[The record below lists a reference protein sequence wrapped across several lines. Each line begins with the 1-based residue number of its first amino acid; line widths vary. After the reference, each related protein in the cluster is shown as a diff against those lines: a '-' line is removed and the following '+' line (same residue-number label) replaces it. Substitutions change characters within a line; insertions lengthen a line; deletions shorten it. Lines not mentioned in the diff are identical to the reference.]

1 MLKQVKGMLIILI
14 LSISYINSLNLLGSK
29 YISLLGAAGVSIT
42 KSGGYEEGAY
52 VEWSGST
59 SDEYSVYYS
68 SGGSYTQIDSM
79 LIRQYSDHFRADAV
93 GLKAGKY
100 TLKVVGKSGGEQ
112 VTSSLTVSSH
122 DRSGFTFASQS
133 PSHGKGTGAYND
145 DGTLKSGAKVLYV
158 TEKTKKSVTM
168 EINGKT
174 YTGISEITQQ
184 IKDKNKCPPVAIRII
199 GQVSLNDLSCSD
211 MSSAYAI
218 GVKGASQVT
227 FEGIGDDATLNA
239 GVAVF
244 QSTNIEIRNIG
255 LMLWGG
261 GKDGD
266 GVALKKTTGCWIHNN
281 DFFYGLP
288 GGDADQVKGDGS
300 MDLKDDSQY
309 VTISYNH
316 FWDSGK
322 MSLCGMKSESG
333 PNYISYHHNWFDH
346 SDSRHPRL
354 RTMTIHV
361 YNNYYDGNSKY
372 GVGVT
377 SGGEA
382 FVENNYFRN
391 CKYPML
397 ISLQGSDMIG
407 GGTFSKENGGI
418 IKSFGNVMSGQKAYV
433 TYAEDKTEFDAYE
446 AKSRTEQVPLSV
458 KAKAGGSTY
467 SNFDTN
473 SNIMYKY
480 TPDDAK
486 SVPEIVKS
494 KAGRIGGGDFK
505 FEFSSADDE
514 NSDVNST
521 LMSKLKAYKTGVL
534 AIGSGN
540 YASGG
545 GNSGGNGGN
554 SDSGSGGDG
563 KDDKGDITPITGSV
577 VHNFSADGI
586 NSSFF
591 TITGNLSTSKGTV
604 TYNGLVLDTC
614 LKLESSTNISFNLGG
629 NSKLTLITDT
639 STSNFKLDGT
649 KMSTNS
655 NGVTTV
661 DVSAG
666 THTITKADTGNIF
679 MLIIS

>member
-1 MLKQVKGMLIILI
+1 MPKQNIGTITLLFLIF
-14 LSISYINSLNLLGSK
+14 SNINSFHIFGKK
-29 YISLLGAAGVSIT
+29 YISFLGASGISIT
-42 KSGGYEEGAY
+42 KSAGYEEGAF
-52 VEWSGST
+52 VEWTGST

-79 LIRQYSDHFRADAV
+79 LIRQYSNYFRADAV
-93 GLKAGKY
+93 GLKAGSY

-112 VTSSLTVSSH
+112 VTSSLKVSSY
-122 DRSGFTFASQS
+122 DRSGFTFSSKS

-158 TEKTKKSVTM
+158 TEKTKTSVTM
-168 EINGKT
+168 EVNGKT
-174 YTGISEITQQ
+174 YKGISEITQQ

-199 GQVSLNDLSCSD
+199 GQVSLSDLSCSD

-266 GVALKKTTGCWIHNN
+266 GVALKKTTGCWVHNN

-361 YNNYYDGNSKY
+361 YNNYFDGNSKY

-407 GGTFSKENGGI
+407 GGTFSKESGGM
-418 IKSFGNVMSGQKAYV
+418 IKSYGNYMTGQKAYV
-433 TYAEDKTEFDAYE
+433 TYADDKTEFDAYE

-458 KAKAGGSTY
+458 KSKSGGATY

-473 SNIMYKY
+473 SDIMYKY
-480 TPDDAK
+480 TPDEAK
-486 SVPEIVKS
+486 NVPDIVKS
-494 KAGRIGGGDFK
+494 KAGRIFGGDFK
-505 FEFSSADDE
+505 FEFSTSDDE

-521 LMSKLKAYKTGVL
+521 LMNKLKAYKTGVL
-534 AIGSGN
+534 SIGSGN
-540 YASGG
+540 YKSGG
-545 GNSGGNGGN
+545 G
-554 SDSGSGGDG
+554 DSGQGGDDNKG
-563 KDDKGDITPITGSV
+563 NDDNKGQDTTPITGSV
-577 VHNFSADGI
+577 VHNFSKDGI

-591 TITGNLSTSKGTV
+591 TITGNLSTSKGSV
-604 TYNGLVLDTC
+604 TYNGQTLNTC
-614 LKLESSTNISFNLGG
+614 LKLESSTNISFTLSS
-629 NSKLTLITDT
+629 NSKLTLVTDT
-639 STSNFKLDGT
+639 STTNFKLDGT
-649 KMSTNS
+649 KISTNS

-666 THTITKADTGNIF
+666 QHSITKADSGNLF

>member
-1 MLKQVKGMLIILI
+1 
-14 LSISYINSLNLLGSK
+14 
-29 YISLLGAAGVSIT
+29 
-42 KSGGYEEGAY
+42 
-52 VEWSGST
+52 
-59 SDEYSVYYS
+59 
-68 SGGSYTQIDSM
+68 M
-79 LIRQYSDHFRADAV
+79 LIRQYSDYFRADAV
-93 GLKAGKY
+93 GLKPGTY
-100 TLKVVGKSGGEQ
+100 TLKVVGKSSGEQ
-112 VTSSLTVSSH
+112 TTPSLTVSSY
-122 DRSGFTFASQS
+122 DRTGFTFSSKS
-133 PSHGKGTGAYND
+133 PSYGKGIGAYND

-158 TEKTKKSVTM
+158 TEKTKTTVQM

-174 YTGISEITQQ
+174 YTGISDITQQ

-199 GQVSLNDLSCSD
+199 GQVSLSDLSCSD

-239 GVAVF
+239 GIAVF
-244 QSTNIEIRNIG
+244 QSTNIEIRNVG

-266 GVALKKTTGCWIHNN
+266 GIALKKTTGCWIHNN
-281 DFFYGLP
+281 DVFYGLP
-288 GGDADQVKGDGS
+288 GSDNDQVKGDGS

-361 YNNYYDGNSKY
+361 YNNYYDGVSKY

-418 IKSFGNVMSGQKAYV
+418 IKSYGNIMSGQKAYV
-433 TYAEDKTEFDAYE
+433 TYEEDHTEFDAYE
-446 AKSRTEQVPLSV
+446 AKSRNEQVPLSV
-458 KAKAGGSTY
+458 KAKAGQSTY

-473 SNIMYKY
+473 SDLMYKY

-486 SVPEIVKS
+486 NVPDIVKS
-494 KAGRIGGGDFK
+494 KAGRIFGGDF
-505 FEFSSADDE
+505 EFNFGSNDDE
-514 NSDVNST
+514 DYDVNSA
-521 LMSKLKAYKTGVL
+521 LMNKLKAYKSGVIS
-534 AIGSGN
+534 IGSGD
-540 YASGG
+540 Y
-545 GNSGGNGGN
+545 NSKPD
-554 SDSGSGGDG
+554 DSGD
-563 KDDKGDITPITGSV
+563 KDDDEKITPITGSV
-577 VHNFSADGI
+577 VHNFSTDGI

-591 TITGNLSTSKGTV
+591 TINGNLSTSKGSV
-604 TYNGLVLDTC
+604 TYNGLTLTTC
-614 LKLESSTNISFNLGG
+614 LKLESSTNISFTLSSS
-629 NSKLTLITDT
+629 SKLTLITDA
-639 STSNFKLDGT
+639 STTNFKLDGN

-661 DVSAG
+661 EISAG
-666 THTITKADTGNIF
+666 SHSITKADTGNIF
-679 MLIIS
+679 MMIIS

>member
-1 MLKQVKGMLIILI
+1 MAKLNLTILI
-14 LSISYINSLNLLGSK
+14 LMIFLFLNVGAFNLLNSK
-29 YISLLGAAGVSIT
+29 FLSFLGASGISIK
-42 KSGGYEEGAY
+42 KSDGYSEGAY
-52 VEWSGST
+52 VQWTGPT
-59 SDEYSVYYS
+59 SDEYNVYYS
-68 SGGSYTQIDSM
+68 NGGSFTQIDSM
-79 LIRQYSDHFRADAV
+79 LIRQYSDYFRADAV
-93 GLKAGKY
+93 GLKPGTY
-100 TLKVVGKSGGEQ
+100 TLKVVGKSSGEQ
-112 VTSSLTVSSH
+112 TTPSLTVSSY
-122 DRSGFTFASQS
+122 DRTGFTFSSKS
-133 PSHGKGTGAYND
+133 PSYGKGIGAYND

-158 TEKTKKSVTM
+158 TEKTKTTVQM

-174 YTGISEITQQ
+174 YTGISDITQQ

-199 GQVSLNDLSCSD
+199 GQVSLSDLSCSD

-239 GVAVF
+239 GIAVF
-244 QSTNIEIRNIG
+244 QSTNIEIRNVG

-266 GVALKKTTGCWIHNN
+266 GIALKKTTGCWIHNN
-281 DFFYGLP
+281 DVFYGLP
-288 GGDADQVKGDGS
+288 GSDNDQVKGDGS

-361 YNNYYDGNSKY
+361 YNNYYDGVSKY

-418 IKSFGNVMSGQKAYV
+418 IKSYGNIMSGQKAYV
-433 TYAEDKTEFDAYE
+433 TYEEDHTEFDAYE
-446 AKSRTEQVPLSV
+446 AKSRNEQVPLSV
-458 KAKAGGSTY
+458 KAKAGQSTY

-473 SNIMYKY
+473 SDLMYKY

-486 SVPEIVKS
+486 NVPDIVKS
-494 KAGRIGGGDFK
+494 KAGRIFGGDF
-505 FEFSSADDE
+505 EFNFGSNDDE
-514 NSDVNST
+514 DYDVNSA
-521 LMSKLKAYKTGVL
+521 LMNKLKAYKSGVIS
-534 AIGSGN
+534 IGSGD
-540 YASGG
+540 Y
-545 GNSGGNGGN
+545 NSKPD
-554 SDSGSGGDG
+554 DSGD
-563 KDDKGDITPITGSV
+563 KDDDEKITPITGSV
-577 VHNFSADGI
+577 VHNFSTDGI

-591 TITGNLSTSKGTV
+591 TINGNLSTSKGSV
-604 TYNGLVLDTC
+604 TYNGLTLTTC
-614 LKLESSTNISFNLGG
+614 LKLESSTNISFTLSSS
-629 NSKLTLITDT
+629 SKLTLITDA
-639 STSNFKLDGT
+639 STTNFKLDGN

-661 DVSAG
+661 EISAG
-666 THTITKADTGNIF
+666 SHSITKADTGNIF
-679 MLIIS
+679 MMIIS

>member
-1 MLKQVKGMLIILI
+1 MLVFLFLFV
-14 LSISYINSLNLLGSK
+14 NSLNILKQNVSVF
-29 YISLLGAAGVSIT
+29 GASVITIT
-42 KSGGYEEGAY
+42 KSEGYTEGAY
-52 VEWSGST
+52 VEWIGAT

-68 SGGSYTQIDSM
+68 SSGSYTQIDSM

-93 GLKAGKY
+93 GLKEGTY
-100 TLKVVGKSGGEQ
+100 ILKVVGKSGGEKS
-112 VTSSLTVSSH
+112 TSSLKVSSY
-122 DRSGFTFASQS
+122 DRSGFTFSS
-133 PSHGKGTGAYND
+133 KSSSYGKGVGAYND

-158 TEKTKKSVTM
+158 TEKTKASVTM

-174 YTGISEITQQ
+174 YKGVSEITQQ

-199 GQVSLNDLSCSD
+199 GQVTLSDLSSSD

-227 FEGIGDDATLNA
+227 FEGIGNDATLNA

-244 QSTNIEIRNIG
+244 QSNNIEIRNIG

-333 PNYISYHHNWFDH
+333 PNYITYHHNWFDH

-361 YNNYYDGNSKY
+361 YNNYFDGNSKY
-372 GVGVT
+372 GIGVT

-407 GGTFSKENGGI
+407 GGTFSKESGGM
-418 IKSFGNVMSGQKAYV
+418 IKSFGNYMTGQKSYV
-433 TYAEDKTEFDAYE
+433 TYNDDNIEFDAYE
-446 AKSRTEQVPLSV
+446 AKSRTEQVPITV
-458 KAKAGGSTY
+458 KSKNGGTAY

-473 SNIMYKY
+473 SDLMYNY
-480 TPDDAK
+480 SPDDSK
-486 SVPEIVKS
+486 SVPDIVKS
-494 KAGRIGGGDFK
+494 KSGRIFGGDFK
-505 FEFSSADDE
+505 FEFSSSDDD
-514 NSDVNST
+514 NSDVNSI
-521 LMSKLKAYKTGVL
+521 LMNRIKAYKSGVL
-534 AIGSGN
+534 NIGSGN
-540 YASGG
+540 F
-545 GNSGGNGGN
+545 NSN
-554 SDSGSGGDG
+554 SNA
-563 KDDKGDITPITGSV
+563 KGFNSYIERNDNNTPIPGSI
-577 VHNFSADGI
+577 VHNFSKEGI

-591 TITGNLSTSKGTV
+591 TITGNLSTSKGTI
-604 TYNGLVLDTC
+604 TYNGLTLNTY
-614 LKLESSTNISFNLGG
+614 LKLESSTKIAFTLSNY
-629 NSKLTLITDT
+629 SKLTLVTDS
-639 STSNFKLDGT
+639 STVDFKLDGK

-661 DVSAG
+661 DISSGA
-666 THTITKADTGNIF
+666 HNISKASSGNLYL
-679 MLIIS
+679 LIIS

>member
-1 MLKQVKGMLIILI
+1 MHNQIKAILI
-14 LSISYINSLNLLGSK
+14 LFGLLLSHTQSLNLMNHKNLSF
-29 YISLLGAAGVSIT
+29 LGASSISIT
-42 KSGGYEEGAY
+42 KSAGYAEGAY
-52 VEWSGST
+52 VMWTGST

-68 SGGSYTQIDSM
+68 NGGSYTQIDSM
-79 LIRQYSDHFRADAV
+79 LIRQYSNYFRADAV
-93 GLKAGKY
+93 GLKPGSY

-112 VTSSLTVSSH
+112 VTSSLTVSAY
-122 DRSGFTFASQS
+122 DRSGFTFSSQS
-133 PSHGKGTGAYND
+133 PSYGKGIGAYND

-158 TEKTKKSVTM
+158 TEKTKNSVTM

-174 YTGISEITQQ
+174 YTGVSDITQQ
-184 IKDKNKCPPVAIRII
+184 IKDKNKCGPVAIRII
-199 GQVSLNDLSCSD
+199 GQVTLSDLSCSD

-255 LMLWGG
+255 FMLWGG

-266 GVALKKTTGCWIHNN
+266 GIALKKTTGCWIHNN
-281 DFFYGLP
+281 DVFYGLP
-288 GGDADQVKGDGS
+288 GSDKDQVKGDGS

-333 PNYISYHHNWFDH
+333 PNYISYHHNWYDH

-361 YNNYYDGNSKY
+361 YNNYFDGVSKY

-382 FVENNYFRN
+382 FVESNYFRN

-407 GGTFSKENGGI
+407 GGTFSKESGGM
-418 IKSFGNVMSGQKAYV
+418 IKSFANYMTGQKAYV
-433 TYAEDKTEFDAYE
+433 TYAEDNTEFDAYE

-458 KAKAGGSTY
+458 KAKSGGSTY

-473 SNIMYKY
+473 SDLMYKY

-486 SVPEIVKS
+486 NVPDIVKS
-494 KAGRIGGGDFK
+494 KAGRIFGGDFK
-505 FEFSSADDE
+505 FEFSTADDE
-514 NSDVNST
+514 DSDVNST
-521 LMSKLKAYKTGVL
+521 LMSKIKAYKTAVIN
-534 AIGSGN
+534 IGSGDYN
-540 YASGG
+540 SSG
-545 GNSGGNGGN
+545 
-554 SDSGSGGDG
+554 DSSSGGD
-563 KDDKGDITPITGSV
+563 DDKGGEVTPITGSV
-577 VHNFSADGI
+577 VHNFSTDGI

-591 TITGNLSTSKGTV
+591 TITGNLSTSKESV
-604 TYNGLVLDTC
+604 TYNGLTLSTC
-614 LKLESSTNISFNLGG
+614 LKLESSTSITFTLSSS
-629 NSKLTLITDT
+629 SKLTLITDT
-639 STSNFKLDGT
+639 STSSFKLDDN
-649 KMSTNS
+649 KVSTDPS
-655 NGVTTV
+655 GVTTV

-666 THTITKADTGNIF
+666 SHSITKADSGNLF
-679 MLIIS
+679 MLIIA

>member
-1 MLKQVKGMLIILI
+1 MGKQIKSILTIFVI
-14 LSISYINSLNLLGSK
+14 LVSNINSFNLSRAK
-29 YISLLGAAGVSIT
+29 NISFLGASGISIT
-42 KSGGYEEGAY
+42 KSGGYAEGAF
-52 VEWSGST
+52 VEWTGPT
-59 SDEYSVYYS
+59 SDEFSVYYG

-93 GLKAGKY
+93 GLKAGSY

-112 VTSSLTVSSH
+112 VTSSLSVTSY
-122 DRSGFTFASQS
+122 DRSGFTFSSKSPSASQ
-133 PSHGKGTGAYND
+133 GTGAYNN

-158 TEKTKKSVTM
+158 TEKTKTTVKM

-199 GQVSLNDLSCSD
+199 GQVSLSDLSCSD

-218 GVKGASQVT
+218 GVKGASHVT

-239 GVAVF
+239 GVAAF
-244 QSTNIEIRNIG
+244 QCTSIEVRNIG
-255 LMLWGG
+255 FMLWGG

-266 GVALKKTTGCWIHNN
+266 GVALKKTVGCWIHNN
-281 DFFYGLP
+281 DVFYGLS
-288 GGDADQVKGDGS
+288 GGDADQAKGDGS

-361 YNNYYDGNSKY
+361 WNNYFDGNSKY

-407 GGTFSKENGGI
+407 GGTFSKESGGI
-418 IKSFGNVMSGQKAYV
+418 IKSYGNVMSGQKAYV
-433 TYAEDKTEFDAYE
+433 TYAEDSTEFDAYE
-446 AKSRTEQVPLSV
+446 AKSRNEQVPNAV
-458 KAKAGGSTY
+458 KAKSGGSTY

-473 SNIMYKY
+473 SDIMYKY

-486 SVPEIVKS
+486 SVPDIVKS
-494 KAGRIGGGDFK
+494 KAGRIFGGDF
-505 FEFSSADDE
+505 EFSFSASDDE
-514 NSDVNST
+514 DSEVNST
-521 LMSKLKAYKTGVL
+521 LMNKIKAYKSGVL
-534 AIGSGN
+534 SIGSGN
-540 YASGG
+540 YNSGG
-545 GNSGGNGGN
+545 GSSDDGGNK
-554 SDSGSGGDG
+554 GD
-563 KDDKGDITPITGSV
+563 DDKGGDITPITGSV
-577 VHNFSADGI
+577 VHNFSTDGI

-591 TITGNLSTSKGTV
+591 TISGNLSTSKGTV
-604 TYNGLVLDTC
+604 TYNGLTLNTC
-614 LKLESSTNISFNLGG
+614 LKLESSTNISFTVS
-629 NSKLTLITDT
+629 NSCKITLITDT
-639 STSNFKLDGT
+639 STSNFKLDDT
-649 KMSTNS
+649 KISTNS

-661 DVSAG
+661 DLSSG
-666 THTITKADTGNIF
+666 SHTITKADTGNIF

>member
-1 MLKQVKGMLIILI
+1 MHNQIKAILI
-14 LSISYINSLNLLGSK
+14 LFGLLLSHTQSLNLMNHKNLSF
-29 YISLLGAAGVSIT
+29 LGASSISIT
-42 KSGGYEEGAY
+42 KSAGYAEGAY
-52 VEWSGST
+52 VMWTGST

-68 SGGSYTQIDSM
+68 NGGSYTQIDSM
-79 LIRQYSDHFRADAV
+79 LIRQYSNYFRADAV
-93 GLKAGKY
+93 GLKPGSY

-112 VTSSLTVSSH
+112 VTSSLTVSAY
-122 DRSGFTFASQS
+122 DRSGFTFSSQS
-133 PSHGKGTGAYND
+133 PSYGKGIGAYND

-158 TEKTKKSVTM
+158 TEKTKNSVTM

-174 YTGISEITQQ
+174 YTGVSDITQQ
-184 IKDKNKCPPVAIRII
+184 IKDKNKCGPVAIRII
-199 GQVSLNDLSCSD
+199 GQVTLSDLSCSD

-255 LMLWGG
+255 FMLWGG

-266 GVALKKTTGCWIHNN
+266 GIALKKTTGCWIHNN
-281 DFFYGLP
+281 DVFYGLP
-288 GGDADQVKGDGS
+288 GSDKDQVKGDGS

-333 PNYISYHHNWFDH
+333 PNYISYHHNWYDH

-361 YNNYYDGNSKY
+361 YNNYFDGVSKY

-382 FVENNYFRN
+382 FVESNYFRN

-407 GGTFSKENGGI
+407 GGTFSKESGGM
-418 IKSFGNVMSGQKAYV
+418 IKSFANYMTGQKAYV
-433 TYAEDKTEFDAYE
+433 TYAEDNTEFDAYE

-458 KAKAGGSTY
+458 KAKSGGSTY

-473 SNIMYKY
+473 SDLMYKY

-486 SVPEIVKS
+486 NVPDIVKS
-494 KAGRIGGGDFK
+494 KAGRIFGGDFK
-505 FEFSSADDE
+505 FEFSTADDE
-514 NSDVNST
+514 DSDVNST
-521 LMSKLKAYKTGVL
+521 LMSKIKAYKTAVIN
-534 AIGSGN
+534 IGSGDYN
-540 YASGG
+540 SSG
-545 GNSGGNGGN
+545 
-554 SDSGSGGDG
+554 DSSSGGD
-563 KDDKGDITPITGSV
+563 DDKGGEVTPITGSV
-577 VHNFSADGI
+577 VHNFSTDGI

-591 TITGNLSTSKGTV
+591 TITGNLSTSKGSV
-604 TYNGLVLDTC
+604 TYNGLTLSTC
-614 LKLESSTNISFNLGG
+614 LKLESSTSITFTLSSS
-629 NSKLTLITDT
+629 SKLTLVTDT
-639 STSNFKLDGT
+639 STPSFKLDGN
-649 KMSTNS
+649 KVSTNS
-655 NGVTTV
+655 SGVTTV

-666 THTITKADTGNIF
+666 SHTITKADTGNLF
-679 MLIIS
+679 MLIIA

>member
-1 MLKQVKGMLIILI
+1 MHNQIKAILI
-14 LSISYINSLNLLGSK
+14 LFGLLLSNTQSLNLMNHKNVSFLSASS
-29 YISLLGAAGVSIT
+29 ISIT
-42 KSGGYEEGAY
+42 KSAGYAEGAY
-52 VEWSGST
+52 VMWTGST

-68 SGGSYTQIDSM
+68 NGGSYTQIDSM
-79 LIRQYSDHFRADAV
+79 LIRQYSSYFRADAV
-93 GLKAGKY
+93 GLKPGSY

-112 VTSSLTVSSH
+112 VTSSLTVSAY
-122 DRSGFTFASQS
+122 DRSGFTFSSHS
-133 PSHGKGTGAYND
+133 PSYGKGIGAYND

-158 TEKTKKSVTM
+158 TENTKNSVTM

-174 YTGISEITQQ
+174 YTGVSDITQQ
-184 IKDKNKCPPVAIRII
+184 IKDKNKCGPVAIRII
-199 GQVSLNDLSCSD
+199 GKVTLSDLSCSD

-255 LMLWGG
+255 FMLWGG

-266 GVALKKTTGCWIHNN
+266 GIALKKTTGCWIHNN
-281 DFFYGLP
+281 DVFYGLP
-288 GGDADQVKGDGS
+288 GSDNDQVKGDGS

-333 PNYISYHHNWFDH
+333 PNYISYHHNWYDH

-361 YNNYYDGNSKY
+361 YNNYFDGVSKY
-372 GVGVT
+372 GIGVT

-382 FVENNYFRN
+382 FVESNYFRN

-407 GGTFSKENGGI
+407 GGTFSKESGGM
-418 IKSFGNVMSGQKAYV
+418 IKSFGNYMTGQKAYV

-458 KAKAGGSTY
+458 KAKSGGATY

-473 SNIMYKY
+473 SDIMYKY
-480 TPDDAK
+480 TPDDA
-486 SVPEIVKS
+486 
-494 KAGRIGGGDFK
+494 
-505 FEFSSADDE
+505 
-514 NSDVNST
+514 
-521 LMSKLKAYKTGVL
+521 
-534 AIGSGN
+534 
-540 YASGG
+540 
-545 GNSGGNGGN
+545 
-554 SDSGSGGDG
+554 
-563 KDDKGDITPITGSV
+563 
-577 VHNFSADGI
+577 
-586 NSSFF
+586 
-591 TITGNLSTSKGTV
+591 
-604 TYNGLVLDTC
+604 
-614 LKLESSTNISFNLGG
+614 
-629 NSKLTLITDT
+629 
-639 STSNFKLDGT
+639 
-649 KMSTNS
+649 
-655 NGVTTV
+655 
-661 DVSAG
+661 
-666 THTITKADTGNIF
+666 
-679 MLIIS
+679 

>member
-1 MLKQVKGMLIILI
+1 MKKQLKNMISIILFLI
-14 LSISYINSLNLLGSK
+14 LFVNPLNLLK
-29 YISLLGAAGVSIT
+29 QNVSLLAASGITIT
-42 KSGGYEEGAY
+42 KSEGYTEGAY
-52 VEWSGST
+52 VEWTGST

-79 LIRQYSDHFRADAV
+79 LIRQYSNHFRADAV
-93 GLKAGKY
+93 GLKEGTY
-100 TLKVVGKSGGEQ
+100 TLKVVGKSGGEK
-112 VTSSLTVSSH
+112 VTSSLKVSSY
-122 DRSGFTFASQS
+122 DRSGFTFSSKS
-133 PSHGKGTGAYND
+133 PSYGKGSGAYNN

-158 TEKTKKSVTM
+158 TEKTKTSVTM

-174 YTGISEITQQ
+174 YKGISEITQQ

-199 GQVSLNDLSCSD
+199 GQVTLSDLSCSD

-227 FEGIGDDATLNA
+227 FEGIGNDATLNA

-244 QSTNIEIRNIG
+244 QSNNIEIRNIG

-361 YNNYYDGNSKY
+361 YNNYFDGNSKY

-407 GGTFSKENGGI
+407 GGTFSKENCGM
-418 IKSFGNVMSGQKAYV
+418 IKSFGNYMTGQKSYV
-433 TYAEDKTEFDAYE
+433 SYNDDKVEFDAYE
-446 AKSRTEQVPLSV
+446 AKSRTEQVPISV
-458 KAKAGGSTY
+458 KCKNGGTTY

-473 SNIMYKY
+473 SDIMYKY
-480 TPDDAK
+480 TPDDSK
-486 SVPEIVKS
+486 NVPDIVKS
-494 KAGRIGGGDFK
+494 KAGRIFGGDFK
-505 FEFSSADDE
+505 FEFSSSDDE
-514 NSDVNST
+514 NSDVNSN
-521 LMSKLKAYKTGVL
+521 LMNKLKAYKSDVL
-534 AIGSGN
+534 SIGNGN
-540 YASGG
+540 F
-545 GNSGGNGGN
+545 NSNTNGGN
-554 SDSGSGGDG
+554 SNPDSGG
-563 KDDKGDITPITGSV
+563 KDDKGGDTTPITGGI
-577 VHNFSADGI
+577 VHNFSKDGI
-586 NSSFF
+586 KSSFF

-604 TYNGLVLDTC
+604 TYNGLTLNTC
-614 LKLESSTNISFNLGG
+614 LKLESSTNIAFTLSN
-629 NSKLTLITDT
+629 NSKLTLVTDT
-639 STSNFKLDGT
+639 STVDFKLDGK

-655 NGVTTV
+655 SGVTTV
-661 DVSAG
+661 DISAG
-666 THTITKADTGNIF
+666 AHTITKASSGNLF
-679 MLIIS
+679 LLIIS

>member
-1 MLKQVKGMLIILI
+1 MHSRIKTTFIIFVLLISKIHCFYYINGIRNISFLTAS
-14 LSISYINSLNLLGSK
+14 SISIVKS
-29 YISLLGAAGVSIT
+29 AG
-42 KSGGYEEGAY
+42 YNEGAY
-52 VEWSGST
+52 VMWTGST
-59 SDEYSVYYS
+59 SDEYSVYYGN
-68 SGGSYTQIDSM
+68 GGSFTQIDSM
-79 LIRQYSDHFRADAV
+79 LIRQYSNYFRADAV
-93 GLKAGKY
+93 GLKPGTY

-112 VTSSLTVSSH
+112 ETSPLTVTAY
-122 DRSGFTFASQS
+122 DRSGFTFSSHS
-133 PSHGKGTGAYND
+133 PSFGKGTGAYND

-158 TEKTKKSVTM
+158 TEKTKTSVTM
-168 EINGKT
+168 EINGKS

-184 IKDKNKCPPVAIRII
+184 IKDKNKCGPVAIRII
-199 GQVSLNDLSCSD
+199 GQVSLNDLSCKD

-261 GKDGD
+261 GRDGD
-266 GVALKKTTGCWIHNN
+266 GIALKKTTGCWVHNN
-281 DFFYGLP
+281 DFFYGLA
-288 GGDADQVKGDGS
+288 GHDADQSKGDGS
-300 MDLKDDSQY
+300 MDLKDDSQF

-333 PNYISYHHNWFDH
+333 PNFISYHHNWFDH

-361 YNNYYDGNSKY
+361 YNNYYDGVSKY

-382 FVENNYFRN
+382 FVENNYFRK

-407 GGTFSKENGGI
+407 GGTFSKENGGM
-418 IKSFGNVMSGQKAYV
+418 IKSFGNIMVGQSAYV
-433 TYAEDKTEFDAYE
+433 TYDQNNVEFDAYE
-446 AKSRTEQVPLSV
+446 AKSRDERVPLSV
-458 KAKAGGSTY
+458 KSKEGRTTY
-467 SNFDTN
+467 SNFDTDPD
-473 SNIMYKY
+473 IMYKY

-486 SVPEIVKS
+486 NVPDIVKN
-494 KAGRIGGGDFK
+494 KAGRIFGGDFT
-505 FEFSSADDE
+505 FEFSSSDDE
-514 NSDVNST
+514 NYDTNSI
-521 LMSKLKAYKTGVL
+521 LMNKLKGYRTGVIN
-534 AIGSGN
+534 IGSGN
-540 YASGG
+540 YKVE
-545 GNSGGNGGN
+545 GNGGN
-554 SDSGSGGDG
+554 D
-563 KDDKGDITPITGSV
+563 KDDDKDDDDKKEITPITGNV
-577 VHNFSADGI
+577 IHNFSKDGI

-591 TITGNLSTSKGTV
+591 TINGNLSNSKGSV
-604 TYNGLVLDTC
+604 TYNGLTLSTC
-614 LKLESSTNISFNLGG
+614 LKLESSTSITFNL
-629 NSKLTLITDT
+629 NNNAKLTLITDT
-639 STSNFKLDGT
+639 STTNFKLDGN
-649 KMSTNS
+649 KILANS

-661 DVSAG
+661 EVGGG

>member
-1 MLKQVKGMLIILI
+1 MLKQIKGFITILI
-14 LSISYINSLNLLGSK
+14 LLLSNTSSFNLIGSK
-29 YISLLGAAGVSIT
+29 YISYFQDTALSIT
-42 KSGGYEEGAY
+42 KSSGYAEGAY
-52 VEWSGST
+52 VEWSGPT
-59 SDEYSVYYS
+59 SEEYSVFYS
-68 SGGSYTQIDSM
+68 NGGSYTQIDSM
-79 LIRQYSDHFRADAV
+79 LIRQYSDHFRADVV
-93 GLKAGKY
+93 GLKPGSY
-100 TLKVVGKSGGEQ
+100 TLKVVGKSSGEKLTQ
-112 VTSSLTVSSH
+112 SLSVSSY
-122 DRSGFTFASQS
+122 DRSGFSFSQKS
-133 PSHGKGTGAYND
+133 PSYREGSGAYND

-158 TEKTKKSVTM
+158 TEKTKKTVKM

-184 IKDKNKCPPVAIRII
+184 IKDKNNCPPVAIRII
-199 GQVSLNDLSCSD
+199 GQVSLTDLSCND

-227 FEGIGDDATLNA
+227 FEGIGNDATLNA

-244 QSTNIEIRNIG
+244 QSTNIEIRNLG

-266 GVALKKTTGCWIHNN
+266 GIALKKTTGCWIHNN
-281 DFFYGLP
+281 DVFYGLP
-288 GGDADQVKGDGS
+288 GSDKDQVKGDGS

-361 YNNYYDGNSKY
+361 YNNYFDGNSKY

-377 SGGEA
+377 SGGIA

-407 GGTFSKENGGI
+407 GGTFSKESGGM
-418 IKSFGNVMSGQKAYV
+418 IKAFGNVMTGQNAYV
-433 TYAEDKTEFDAYE
+433 TYSQDNTEFDAYE
-446 AKSRTEQVPLSV
+446 ANSRNEQVPSNV
-458 KAKAGGSTY
+458 KSKSGGTTY

-473 SNIMYKY
+473 MDIMYKY

-486 SVPEIVKS
+486 YVPDLVMS
-494 KAGRIGGGDFK
+494 KAGRIFGGDFK
-505 FEFSSADDE
+505 FAFSSSDDT
-514 NSDVNST
+514 DDQVNSS
-521 LMSKLKAYKTGVL
+521 LMDKIKNYKTGVIS
-534 AIGSGN
+534 IGSGD
-540 YASGG
+540 YE
-545 GNSGGNGGN
+545 
-554 SDSGSGGDG
+554 SDDGGDDG
-563 KDDKGDITPITGSV
+563 GDDGKGDITPITGSV
-577 VHNFSADGI
+577 VHNFSKDGL

-591 TITGNLSTSKGTV
+591 TIVGNLSTSKGTV
-604 TYNGLVLDTC
+604 TYNGINLTTC
-614 LKLESSTNISFNLGG
+614 LKLESSTSISFTLTKNT
-629 NSKLTLITDT
+629 KLTLITDV
-639 STSNFKLDGT
+639 STPNFKLDGT
-649 KMSTNS
+649 RVSTDIG
-655 NGVTTV
+655 GVTTV

-666 THTITKADTGNIF
+666 EHTITKLDTGNIF
-679 MLIIS
+679 MIIIA

>member
-1 MLKQVKGMLIILI
+1 MKCRINAILLLFI
-14 LSISYINSLNLLGSK
+14 LFISKIGCFNLMKEQKNISFLAASASSISIK
-29 YISLLGAAGVSIT
+29 
-42 KSGGYEEGAY
+42 KSEGYTEGAY
-52 VEWSGST
+52 VTWTGSI
-59 SDEYSVYYS
+59 SDEYNVYYS
-68 SGGSYTQIDSM
+68 NGGSYTQIDNM
-79 LIRQYSDHFRADAV
+79 LIRRYPNYFRADVV
-93 GLKAGKY
+93 GLKPGSY

-112 VTSSLTVSSH
+112 ITSSLTVSSY
-122 DRSGFTFASQS
+122 DRSGFTFSSKS
-133 PSHGKGTGAYND
+133 PSYGKGIGAYND

-158 TEKTKKSVTM
+158 TEKTKKTVTM

-174 YTGISEITQQ
+174 YTGISDITQQ
-184 IKDKNKCPPVAIRII
+184 IKDKNKCGPIAIRII
-199 GQVSLNDLSCSD
+199 GQVSLSDLSCSD

-239 GVAVF
+239 GIAVF

-266 GVALKKTTGCWIHNN
+266 GITLKKSTGCWVHNN
-281 DFFYGLP
+281 DIFYGLP

-361 YNNYYDGNSKY
+361 YNNYYDGVSKY

-407 GGTFSKENGGI
+407 GGTFSKESGGM
-418 IKSFGNVMSGQKAYV
+418 IKSYGNIMIGQKAYV
-433 TYAEDKTEFDAYE
+433 TYAQDNVEFDAYE
-446 AKSRTEQVPLSV
+446 AKSRTEKVPSSV
-458 KAKAGGSTY
+458 KSKSGGTTY
-467 SNFDTN
+467 SNFDTDLD
-473 SNIMYKY
+473 IMYKY

-486 SVPEIVKS
+486 NVPDIVKS
-494 KAGRIGGGDFK
+494 KAGRIFGGDFK
-505 FEFSSADDE
+505 FEFSSSDDE

-521 LMSKLKAYKTGVL
+521 LMSKLKAYRSGVIN
-534 AIGSGN
+534 IGIGK
-540 YASGG
+540 
-545 GNSGGNGGN
+545 GNGDTSLN
-554 SDSGSGGDG
+554 KN
-563 KDDKGDITPITGSV
+563 KDDVGKKEDIDIDNTSISGTI
-577 VHNFSADGI
+577 VHNFSEDGL

-591 TITGNLSTSKGTV
+591 NINGNLSTTKGSLNL
-604 TYNGLVLDTC
+604 NGLNFNTC
-614 LKLESSTNISFNLGG
+614 LKLESSTSITFTV
-629 NSKLTLITDT
+629 NSSVKLTLFTDT
-639 STSNFKLDGT
+639 TTTNFKLDGNKINT
-649 KMSTNS
+649 ES
-655 NGVTTV
+655 NGITV
-661 DVSAG
+661 VEIDVGS
-666 THTITKADTGNIF
+666 HEITKADSGNIF
-679 MLIIS
+679 MLIISSLK